1 MNNPPNAIKNEI
13 FDAYRVDEIELK
25 ADKLADKFSC
35 KLFKDGDVTVRQANS
50 VYIHVKKALIKILK

>member
-1 MNNPPNAIKNEI
+1 MAHTHNAIENEI

-25 ADKLADKFSC
+25 ADKLAEEFSNQ
-35 KLFKDGDVTVRQANS
+35 LFRDNEITVRQANS